1 MKTKEEIEQLAN
13 EKFGYSSYNDT
24 FMLMFGFIKGYT
36 QCQQDTAAK
45 LTQLKEAIRKHTWYD
60 EDGFPQV
67 NLYAIE
73 NLLVD

>member
-1 MKTKEEIEQLAN
+1 MTAKEKAV
-13 EKFGYSSYNDT
+13 NDYIKAKRNQDECV
-24 FMLMFGFIKGYT
+24 GFIEGYF
-36 QCQQDTAAK
+36 QCEKDTADK

-73 NLLVD
+73 NYLLD

>member
-1 MKTKEEIEQLAN
+1 MTQKEQAV
-13 EKFGYSSYNDT
+13 NDYIKAKHNQDECV
-24 FMLMFGFIKGYT
+24 GFIDGYT

-45 LTQLKEAIRKHTWYD
+45 LTQLKEAIKKHTWYD

>member
-1 MKTKEEIEQLAN
+1 MKAEKEIQTMAAKKYGYSIDEIEAY
-13 EKFGYSSYNDT
+13 KD
-24 FMLMFGFIKGYT
+24 GYT

-45 LTQLKEAIRKHTWYD
+45 LTQLKEAIKKHTWYD

-73 NLLVD
+73 NLLID

>member
-1 MKTKEEIEQLAN
+1 MTQKEKAV
-13 EKFGYSSYNDT
+13 NDYIKAKHNQDECV
-24 FMLMFGFIKGYT
+24 GFIDGYT

-45 LTQLKEAIRKHTWYD
+45 LTQLKEAIKKHTWYD

-73 NLLVD
+73 DLLVD

>member
-1 MKTKEEIEQLAN
+1 MTQKEKAVNDYTKAKHNQDECV
-13 EKFGYSSYNDT
+13 
-24 FMLMFGFIKGYT
+24 GFIDGYT

-45 LTQLKEAIRKHTWYD
+45 LTQLKEAIKKHTWYD